1 MKFVAPEMEMKL
13 FSTEDILTASSTEAG
28 ATEATET
35 TKSMYQPDCPAELP
49 LD

>member
-13 FSTEDILTASSTEAG
+13 FSTEDILTASSPA
-28 ATEATET
+28 ATEPVET
-35 TKSMYQPDCPAELP
+35 TKSLYQPSCKAELP